1 MEALIIAVMGA
12 VNILCFM
19 VGAKVGQKVSRG
31 EEVELPKVNPVEA
44 VREHKKRVRAE
55 REMDRV
61 SSIMQNIENYQGSS
75 IGQRDVPE
83 G

>member
-1 MEALIIAVMGA
+1 MEALFIAVMGA
-12 VNILCFM
+12 VNILCFV
-19 VGAKVGQKVSRG
+19 VGARVGQKVSRG
-31 EEVELPKVNPVEA
+31 EDVELPKVNPVEA
-44 VREHKKRVRAE
+44 VREYKKRVRAE

-61 SSIMQNIENYQGSS
+61 STIMQNIENYQGSS